1 MVKMLSFEHLMYS
14 EARTVLRY
22 ARSFPPG
29 YERKRIRQASDKGGL
44 RVALIFWSQPLRD
57 LSPSRE
63 EFESEQCW
71 FDHRRARRNLVHG
84 RQFPI

>member
-29 YERKRIRQASDKGGL
+29 YERKRIRQANNKGGL
-44 RVALIFWSQPLRD
+44 KSRPHFLEPTAAD
-57 LSPSRE
+57 LSPSRG
-63 EFESEQCW
+63 EFESEQY
-71 FDHRRARRNLVHG
+71 
-84 RQFPI
+84 